1 MVLDAVEMVQM
12 HGHFE
17 LVKLL
22 LWNSNELIVLE
33 KLLQFQLLIFLLI
46 FVVLIVNGF
55 LNEFF
60 DTLINSSTHHDVLIL
75 DGVATANAYDFI
87 DVLFI
92 ADF

>member
-17 LVKLL
+17 LVKFLL
-22 LWNSNELIVLE
+22 RNSNELIVLE
-33 KLLQFQLLIFLLI
+33 KLLKFQLLTFLLI
-46 FVVLIVNGF
+46 FIVLMVNGF

-75 DGVATANAYDFI
+75 DGVAAANAYDFI
-87 DVLFI
+87 DVFFI